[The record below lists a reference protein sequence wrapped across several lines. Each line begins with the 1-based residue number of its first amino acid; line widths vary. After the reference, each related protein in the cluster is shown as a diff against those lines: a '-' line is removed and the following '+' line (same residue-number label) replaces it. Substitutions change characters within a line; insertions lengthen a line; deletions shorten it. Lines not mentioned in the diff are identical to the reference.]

1 MTPPPYFPILRKA
14 GSHVTFI
21 RRNSMFLLARHSS
34 LVLIFQFALFW
45 TSVEGLAQ
53 SKSAMNHTEH
63 TASPF
68 TLPAQVGLTI
78 GTLDIVDSG
87 TLTDLELAISFE
99 GSQTGSLNEL
109 RFTLISPTGTPM
121 ILASGNG
128 TGVGS
133 VVGQTLFE
141 TILDDEATTSI
152 NAGVPPYI
160 GPHQPHESLSAFDGE
175 SITGTWRLV
184 VLNQQ
189 AWEGDI
195 TAWSLFVETDGSPP
209 TPPPDY
215 GTEFVATPFT
225 LPAQVGLTIGT
236 LDIADPGTLTDL
248 EVAISFEGRQ
258 RSLNEL
264 RFTLI
269 SPTGTPM
276 ILASGNGTGVGSVVG
291 QTLFETILDDEAT
304 TSINAG
310 VPPYIGPHQPHESL
324 SAFDGESI
332 TGTWRL
338 VVLNQQAWEGDITAW
353 SLFVEPP
360 LPITRYV
367 STTGD
372 DAGNA
377 CTNPGNPCATIAHA
391 VGQANPGDTLEVEA
405 GTYNEPGL
413 IIDKQLNL
421 RWEGVLVQ

>member
-195 TAWSLFVETDGSPP
+195 TAWSLFVE
-209 TPPPDY
+209 
-215 GTEFVATPFT
+215 
-225 LPAQVGLTIGT
+225 
-236 LDIADPGTLTDL
+236 
-248 EVAISFEGRQ
+248 
-258 RSLNEL
+258 
-264 RFTLI
+264 
-269 SPTGTPM
+269 
-276 ILASGNGTGVGSVVG
+276 
-291 QTLFETILDDEAT
+291 
-304 TSINAG
+304 
-310 VPPYIGPHQPHESL
+310 
-324 SAFDGESI
+324 
-332 TGTWRL
+332 
-338 VVLNQQAWEGDITAW
+338 
-353 SLFVEPP
+353 PP